1 MLDYLAAWDYMVTD
15 LGFEPQVSF
24 GKAKES

>member
-1 MLDYLAAWDYMVTD
+1 MLDYLAAWDYMVTE

-24 GKAKES
+24 NVVFRS